1 MQLKTIFIQ
10 NLRENRKLKK
20 ISQMALAEKCG
31 TSTAYIGQIEIGKR
45 FPSLNM
51 IEKIAIALQIKPYLL
66 FYDESDDINKIVMK
80 KQLSE
85 KKKTIPDSTKD
96 ELIKDLTAAV
106 HRIVKRVK

>member
-1 MQLKTIFIQ
+1 
-10 NLRENRKLKK
+10 
-20 ISQMALAEKCG
+20 MALAEKCG